1 MDLLKQTFESFN
13 PNFETIRKYTIKLG
27 HREYETTNKD
37 AAFLFTHAFGQ
48 RAGFN
53 MSSAPYSGSPIN
65 SVVNVKQ

>member
-13 PNFETIRKYTIKLG
+13 PNFEKLTKYTIRLG

-37 AAFLFTHAFGQ
+37 AAFVFTHAFGK

-53 MSSAPYSGSPIN
+53 MSSAPYSGQAIN
-65 SVVNVKQ
+65 SVVNTKQ